1 MFDLDK
7 WQEIFATMQK
17 NKLRTFLTAFG
28 VFWGIFMLVLLL
40 GAGKGMQNGIE
51 AEFGRFAVNSLWVW
65 SGKTSVP
72 YGGLKPGREISFRD
86 EDLSELARQVE
97 GVQLMSPRNW
107 LQGEFTLSH
116 KNKNGSFSVMGVGP
130 DYFGI
135 DIINLVNGRVFN
147 QNDARDARKV
157 VVLGYRA
164 KEVLFGDKEV
174 IGEYINIKGGF
185 FKVIGYFR
193 KEGNNGRFE
202 ERVFIPYA
210 TYQVIF
216 NPAREVQAIALTAQ
230 PGVEVQQIENQ
241 VKGILA
247 KRHRFDAKDEQAIN
261 LDNNEE
267 EWKRFQGLFSAIKIF
282 VSVIGVFTLIAG
294 AVGVSNIML
303 IIVKERTKEIG
314 IRKAIGAT
322 PWSIVSQILL
332 ESIFITSFS
341 GYLGLLAGVGLLDG
355 VSRLIESTGAK
366 LPYFTRPEVDLGV
379 ALAATL
385 VLVVAGA
392 IAGLVPAIK
401 AANIK
406 PIEALRAE

>member
-1 MFDLDK
+1 
-7 WQEIFATMQK
+7 
-17 NKLRTFLTAFG
+17 
-28 VFWGIFMLVLLL
+28 
-40 GAGKGMQNGIE
+40 
-51 AEFGRFAVNSLWVW
+51 
-65 SGKTSVP
+65 
-72 YGGLKPGREISFRD
+72 
-86 EDLSELARQVE
+86 
-97 GVQLMSPRNW
+97 
-107 LQGEFTLSH
+107 
-116 KNKNGSFSVMGVGP
+116 VGP

-135 DIINLVNGRVFN
+135 DIISLVNGRVFN
-147 QNDARDARKV
+147 QNDAREARKV

-164 KEVLFGDKEV
+164 KDVLFGDKEA

-185 FKVIGYFR
+185 FKVIGYFK

-230 PGVEVQQIENQ
+230 PGVEVTQIENQ
-241 VKGILA
+241 VRGILA
-247 KRHRFDAKDEQAIN
+247 KRHRFDTKDEQAIN
-261 LDNNEE
+261 LDNNQE

-366 LPYFTRPEVDLGV
+366 LSYFTRPEVDFGV

-401 AANIK
+401 AAKIK

>member
-65 SGKTSVP
+65 AGKTSMP
-72 YGGLKPGREISFRD
+72 HGGLKPGREISFKD
-86 EDLSELARQVE
+86 DDLAAISRQVE

-107 LQGEFTLSH
+107 LYGEFTLSH
-116 KNKNGSFSVMGVGP
+116 KDKNGSFNVMGVGP

-135 DIINLVNGRVFN
+135 DIINLVTGRVFN
-147 QNDARDARKV
+147 RNDVQDTRKV
-157 VVLGYRA
+157 VVLGYRV
-164 KEVLFGDKEV
+164 KEVLFGDKEA

-185 FKVIGYFR
+185 FKVIGYFK

-202 ERVFIPYA
+202 ERVFIPHA
-210 TYQVIF
+210 TYQAIF
-216 NPAREVQAIALTAQ
+216 NPARDVQVIALTAQ
-230 PGVEVQQIENQ
+230 NGVEVKKLEDQ
-241 VKGILA
+241 VRGIMA
-247 KRHRFDAKDEQAIN
+247 KRHRFDTKDEQAIG
-261 LDNNEE
+261 LENNEE
-267 EWKRFQGLFSAIKIF
+267 EWKRFQGLFSAIKLF
-282 VSVIGVFTLIAG
+282 VSVIGIFTLIAG

-355 VSRLIESTGAK
+355 VSYLIESSGAK
-366 LPYFTRPEVDLGV
+366 LSYFTRPEVDLGV
-379 ALAATL
+379 ALIATA

-392 IAGLVPAIK
+392 VAGLVPAIK

-406 PIEALRAE
+406 PIEALRAD